1 MNNRIDASV
10 VLRLQNGDTSA
21 LDEIYNF
28 YKGPLFYYALSI
40 LRNHHDAEEVVQDTI
55 TIVYEKINQLRNVDS
70 FHFWLFT
77 IAGNECK
84 AKQRIKDRI
93 IQPNDN
99 YSIED
104 VVTAPDNPEK
114 AFSNSSILNAVL
126 ASFQKLSETYKETA
140 ELKFLSS
147 FSMQEIADV
156 LDIKPA
162 LVKSRIYEIRKIVK
176 ADLEEQGYK
185 PDKYLSV
192 SSPPFLFV
200 EMQKEYSILTSES
213 EVVLKDTSFIQSI
226 VQTATHII
234 GNIEKLSLILA
245 CLTASTIL
253 LPQLLYP
260 NNIWSLSDSTVLKKD
275 GKACMLQTEDISVY
289 KRPNLDKTIESVKFN
304 PNPISGPIEVRIYL
318 YENNKSNAI
327 HVVHD
332 DKELKY
338 SVSNDY
344 IYFLA
349 KENGKYIVQVGTDNQ
364 NFYINNIDDDIPTVK
379 SVKYSDDYIY
389 FEVHKAK
396 NDIDYSKSY
405 IMHDGLQIKLPE
417 NHKLYGRFD
426 GLIEVILIDQNGNEN
441 MFKFEI

>member
-1 MNNRIDASV
+1 MNNRIDVSV

-84 AKQRIKDRI
+84 AKQRAKDRI
-93 IQPNDN
+93 IQPNEN

-104 VVTAPDNPEK
+104 VVIAPDDPEK

-126 ASFQKLSETYKETA
+126 SSFQKLSETYKETA

-147 FSMQEIADV
+147 FSMQEIADT

-185 PDKYLSV
+185 PDKYLSI
-192 SSPPFLFV
+192 SSPPLLFV
-200 EMQKEYSILTSES
+200 EMQKEYSTLTLEN
-213 EVVLKDTSFIQSI
+213 EVVLKDTSFIQSV
-226 VQTATHII
+226 VQTVTHII
-234 GNIEKLSLILA
+234 SNIEQLSLILA
-245 CLTASTIL
+245 CLTVSAIL

-275 GKACMLQTEDISVY
+275 NKTCMLQTEDISVY
-289 KRPNLDKTIESVKFN
+289 KRPNLDKNIESIKFN
-304 PNPISGPIEVRIYL
+304 PNPIAGPIEVRIYL
-318 YENNKSNAI
+318 YDNYASNEI
-327 HVVHD
+327 YVKKD

-338 SVSNDY
+338 SVSSNF
-344 IYFLA
+344 IYFYA
-349 KENGKYIVQVGTDNQ
+349 KENGKYSIQVGADEQ
-364 NFYINNIDDDIPTVK
+364 VFYINSIDNDIPTVK
-379 SVKYSDDYIY
+379 SVKYSDDFIY
-389 FEVHKAK
+389 FEIQQAK
-396 NDIDYSKSY
+396 NHIDYSKSY
-405 IMHDGLQIKLPE
+405 VLHNGERIKLPGS
-417 NHKLYGRFD
+417 HKLYGEFN
-426 GLIEVILIDQNGNEN
+426 GFLEVLLVDEKGNEN
-441 MFKFEI
+441 VFKFEI